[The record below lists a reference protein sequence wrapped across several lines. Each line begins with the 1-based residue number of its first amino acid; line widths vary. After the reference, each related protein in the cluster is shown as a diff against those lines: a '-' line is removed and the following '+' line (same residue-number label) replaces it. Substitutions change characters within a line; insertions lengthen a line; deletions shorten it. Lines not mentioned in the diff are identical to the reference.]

1 MSKNILSL
9 FSKYTLIGVLNT
21 AVHWLVFY
29 IVLAFNSSQ
38 AIANVIG
45 FLVAV
50 SVSFVLNAKYNFAS
64 KMTPYKYVIYVAF
77 LGSMAAGLG
86 FVADK
91 FALPSILTLLVFSVT
106 SLVVGFLYS
115 HFIVFRSRL

>member
-1 MSKNILSL
+1 MRKNILSL
-9 FSKYTLIGVLNT
+9 FSKYTLIGLLNT
-21 AVHWLVFY
+21 AVHWLMFY
-29 IVLAFNSSQ
+29 LVLAFDSSQ

-64 KMTPYKYVIYVAF
+64 KMTPYKYAIYVVF
-77 LGSMAAGLG
+77 LGSMAAILG
-86 FVADK
+86 FIADK
-91 FALPSILTLLVFSVT
+91 LALPSIITLIVFSAT

-115 HFIVFRSRL
+115 HFIVFRSKT